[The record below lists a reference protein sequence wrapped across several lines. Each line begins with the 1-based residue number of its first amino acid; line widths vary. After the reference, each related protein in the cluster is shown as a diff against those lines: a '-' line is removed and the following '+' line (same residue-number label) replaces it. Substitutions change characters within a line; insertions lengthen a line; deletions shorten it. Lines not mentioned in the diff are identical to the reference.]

1 MNMDLYHFQKT
12 KLSHKKVMICLNI
25 DFLSID
31 FGYFE
36 KKYKNKSMLKIIPA
50 VHNEFKTKINVLQP
64 FIYYSLFS

>member
-25 DFLSID
+25 DFLSIN

-36 KKYKNKSMLKIIPA
+36 KKYKNKSMLK
-50 VHNEFKTKINVLQP
+50 NK
-64 FIYYSLFS
+64 SSSS